1 MDIGILMIAY
11 MQSKKT
17 KTIKKKKK
25 KKKEEE
31 VEYIITLF

>member
-25 KKKEEE
+25 KKEEE